1 MDSLIEAR
9 VKRYLRNVLHR
20 DAYEC
25 GAIFF
30 NIRQLARHGGYAVD
44 ERFARS
50 GLAAGPEARI
60 AASIV
65 DHALG
70 GGGGSASSR
79 YQIRTQINRWV
90 ERTPPMGM

>member
-1 MDSLIEAR
+1 MDSLAAAK
-9 VKRYLRNVLHR
+9 VKRYLRTVLHR

-25 GAIFF
+25 GAIYH
-30 NIRQLARHGGYAVD
+30 NIRQLARHSGYAVD

-50 GLAAGPEARI
+50 GLAAGPEARV

-70 GGGGSASSR
+70 GGGGSATST
-79 YQIRTQINRWV
+79 YQLRRQIDRWV
-90 ERTPPMGM
+90 EKTPPMGI